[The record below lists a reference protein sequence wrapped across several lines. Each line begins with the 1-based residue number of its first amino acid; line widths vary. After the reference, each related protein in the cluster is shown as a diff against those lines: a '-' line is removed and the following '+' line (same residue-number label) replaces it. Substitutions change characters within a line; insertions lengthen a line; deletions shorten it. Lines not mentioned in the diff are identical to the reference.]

1 MLLCIS
7 ITALVRSSKDHFCRD
22 SERNEIWWKFYQIWA
37 FHALLIIYVIVG
49 QKKNPCRTWPGNI
62 ILKTREMCDGNA
74 YTCQV
79 LISILYKT
87 TIMRPIASMRSGSWT
102 RQVIS
107 VMQSS
112 LMTTSI
118 ETNKAY
124 TWLCCLWTY
133 LGLPECC
140 SLCYL
145 KNHRLLPDHGW
156 PDPLYVKLP
165 WFGPL
170 VHMHTLSIVWHPD
183 YIHLLCEVILYSYCG
198 CATNHVYMVP
208 VYTSDCGLLIGQSL
222 HTNWIQVQDCLAT
235 NHVQVKTLTRHCF

>member
-7 ITALVRSSKDHFCRD
+7 ITALVRSSKDHFCWD

-133 LGLPECC
+133 LGLPVCC

-170 VHMHTLSIVWHPD
+170 VHMHSYIEHCLAPWLYSSIVWGNIVQLLWLCNKPCIYGASV
-183 YIHLLCEVILYSYCG
+183 YIWLWVVDWAKFAYQLNTGPRLPSNKPCTG
-198 CATNHVYMVP
+198 
-208 VYTSDCGLLIGQSL
+208 
-222 HTNWIQVQDCLAT
+222 
-235 NHVQVKTLTRHCF
+235 